1 MKSVL
6 TKKDKEIISHI
17 LDFIDSED
25 GLVEDIAGY
34 IERES
39 GGELDESDPR
49 KFDRWLR
56 KVTR

>member
-6 TKKDKEIISHI
+6 TKEDKEIIDYI
-17 LDFIDSED
+17 LKFVYED
-25 GLVEDIAGY
+25 DKLVEDIAEY

-49 KFDRWLR
+49 KFGRWLR